1 MTSMSETV
9 NTIESNIE
17 KGRVLDPIDRNSE
30 ILFGLFM
37 ALTFTGTLSVA
48 TAARHD
54 VRLVLIA
61 AIGCNIAWG
70 FVDAVMF
77 LLRRLVDRGHRRTLA
92 RSVRSAAS
100 PESGIAII
108 RREMAP
114 MSDAMSES
122 ALEDIRL
129 WLLALPAD
137 QVKMMGVRADDLRGA
152 VGVFVLVLLSTF
164 PVVLPFVFLDNLYL
178 AMRMSALI
186 AITIMFL
193 CGYGWG
199 RYAGLRPG
207 LTGAA
212 MVLLGVII
220 ETVIIL
226 LGG

>member
-1 MTSMSETV
+1 MTVSLDKKEQT
-9 NTIESNIE
+9 
-17 KGRVLDPIDRNSE
+17 KVLDPIDRNSE

-61 AIGCNIAWG
+61 AIGCNVAWG
-70 FVDAVMF
+70 FVDAIMF

-92 RSVRSAAS
+92 RSVRSAVNR
-100 PESGIAII
+100 ESGIAII

-122 ALEDIRL
+122 ALEDVRQ

-137 QVKMMGVRADDLRGA
+137 QIKMVDVRADDLRGSL
-152 VGVFVLVLLSTF
+152 GVFLLVLLSTF
-164 PVVLPFVFLDNLYL
+164 PVVLPFIFLDNLYL
-178 AMRMSALI
+178 AMRVSALI
-186 AITIMFL
+186 AIIIMYL

-212 MVLLGVII
+212 MVLLGVTI